1 MKIFFALITTCAV
14 FALLRAQ
21 APGFGS
27 GDISSVVGNR
37 NYIERQIDCVL
48 SRSPCDDVGRNLI
61 TALPE
66 VIGRN
71 CRSCSPQ
78 QAANARVLL
87 RLVRTNYP
95 QDYNSIVARYG

>member
-61 TALPE
+61 SKFCSCFQSSTVSE
-66 VIGRN
+66 IE
-71 CRSCSPQ
+71 CR
-78 QAANARVLL
+78 
-87 RLVRTNYP
+87 
-95 QDYNSIVARYG
+95 